1 MRRATVLTAALTL
14 AAGAIAAPAS
24 ASTASAGSA
33 TDGKSPWI
41 RYHQEDVTV
50 AAGKGCDFDVFEK
63 VLRDGEYY
71 RDVATY
77 ADGTPRIQ
85 HWRGPLVM
93 RYTNTATGKSVVA
106 DLSGRATITYY
117 PDGGIESLTVADGAS
132 HFGSTIPDGS
142 NLPRGVY
149 RFGGK
154 WTTLKLDEDGNRRV
168 DLGPKGT
175 AENLCGVL
183 AG

>member
-14 AAGAIAAPAS
+14 AVGAVAAPAS
-24 ASTASAGSA
+24 AA
-33 TDGKSPWI
+33 TTDEKSPWI

-50 AAGKGCDFDVFEK
+50 AAGKGCDFEVFEK

-85 HWRGPLVM
+85 QWKGPLVM
-93 RYTNTATGKSVVA
+93 RYTNTATGKSIVV
-106 DLSGRATITYY
+106 DLDGKATITYY
-117 PDGGIESLTVADGAS
+117 PDGGIESLTIANGS
-132 HFGSTIPDGS
+132 GHFGSTIPDGS

-154 WTTLKLDEDGNRRV
+154 WTTLKLNEDGTRRV

-175 AENLCGVL
+175 AENLCTVL

>member
-1 MRRATVLTAALTL
+1 MRRATVLTAVLTL
-14 AAGAIAAPAS
+14 AASAVAAPA
-24 ASTASAGSA
+24 AA
-33 TDGKSPWI
+33 TESKSPWV

-50 AAGKGCDFDVFEK
+50 PAGRGCDFEVFEK
-63 VLRDGEYY
+63 VIRDGEYY

-93 RYTNTATGKSVVA
+93 RYTNTATGKSVVV
-106 DLSGRATITYY
+106 DLTGRATITYY
-117 PDGGIESLTVADGAS
+117 PDGAVESLTVSDNAS
-132 HFGSTIPDGS
+132 HFGSTIPEGS

-154 WTTLKLDEDGNRRV
+154 WTTLKLNEDGTRRV

-175 AENLCGVL
+175 AENLCNVL

>member
-14 AAGAIAAPAS
+14 AASAIAVPAS
-24 ASTASAGSA
+24 ASTTTETTQGQ
-33 TDGKSPWI
+33 WV

-50 AAGKGCDFDVFEK
+50 AAGKGCDFEVFEK
-63 VLRDGEYY
+63 VIRDGEYY

-85 HWRGPLVM
+85 QWKGPLRM
-93 RYTNTATGKSVVA
+93 RYSNTETGKSVDVNL
-106 DLSGRATITYY
+106 DGRATITYR
-117 PDGGIESLTVADGAS
+117 PDGGIESLTIANGAG

-154 WTTLKLDEDGNRRV
+154 WTTLKINPDGTRRV

-175 AENLCGVL
+175 AENLCSVL
-183 AG
+183 AD